1 MLFRMQRDKL
11 LEFGGSESDLSSV
24 CDMDVEAL
32 RTDTDKRQNFIKS
45 LTNWKVRTN
54 FEKKLVLGIMHRKG
68 HKNFEE
74 KEENNS

>member
-74 KEENNS
+74 QEENNS